1 MGEYTKAIADDLRS
15 WQLEYFDDL
24 VQFRARVL
32 RQETI
37 LGGGSSKATYKE
49 EDADWSRVFRKW
61 NCFSATECT
70 DWAVVYTTRDEAA
83 VKEFVREMK
92 KNAPSLGLALA
103 APSHVVLGDSRP
115 VTYVQRLDMV
125 LDAKPKPQIVMVV
138 IPNDKV
144 SFADI
149 IQGGPLCWPHQNL
162 AKSMIPLIIL
172 SVG

>member
-1 MGEYTKAIADDLRS
+1 MTLPSCR
-15 WQLEYFDDL
+15 
-24 VQFRARVL
+24 
-32 RQETI
+32 
-37 LGGGSSKATYKE
+37 
-49 EDADWSRVFRKW
+49 
-61 NCFSATECT
+61 

-144 SFADI
+144 MDNKLFLPAWICSPVVFSI
-149 IQGGPLCWPHQNL
+149 NL
-162 AKSMIPLIIL
+162 ASRATTTRPSRRSATWKSRSPA
-172 SVG
+172 SASPPPC

>member
-1 MGEYTKAIADDLRS
+1 MTLPSCR
-15 WQLEYFDDL
+15 
-24 VQFRARVL
+24 
-32 RQETI
+32 
-37 LGGGSSKATYKE
+37 
-49 EDADWSRVFRKW
+49 
-61 NCFSATECT
+61 

-172 SVG
+172 SVGDFQWRLSDT